1 MRKKKQEQEQRAKQV
16 MLSELNRRSETL
28 AQSLELMAGTNF
40 NLKQRLPPELRDKIK
55 GSGQS
60 DSGTVELLQAKID
73 ELRTKYNNLN
83 KQLIREQQ
91 KELSTQLSLRTYE
104 RYIAN
109 NLSIQMKEN
118 LRKEALRRKTVEL
131 EAKRLSQK
139 VEELEFLVGG
149 SPRKNSS
156 ESVSVDS

>member
-1 MRKKKQEQEQRAKQV
+1 
-16 MLSELNRRSETL
+16 
-28 AQSLELMAGTNF
+28 MAGTNV
-40 NLKQRLPPELRDKIK
+40 NLKQKLPKELKDQIK
-55 GSGQS
+55 SGGQA
-60 DSGTVELLQAKID
+60 DSSTVELLQAKIN
-73 ELRTKYNNLN
+73 ELRQKYNDLN

-109 NLSIQMKEN
+109 NLTVQMKDN

-149 SPRKNSS
+149 SPRNNSS
-156 ESVSVDS
+156 DSVE

>member
-1 MRKKKQEQEQRAKQV
+1 V
-16 MLSELNRRSETL
+16 VLSELNRRSETL
-28 AQSLELMAGTNF
+28 AQSLELMAGTNVH
-40 NLKQRLPPELRDKIK
+40 LKQKLPKDLKDQFK
-55 GSGQS
+55 SGGAQT
-60 DSGTVELLQAKID
+60 DSSTVELLQAKID
-73 ELRTKYNNLN
+73 ELRQKYNDLN

-109 NLSIQMKEN
+109 NLTVQMKDN

-149 SPRKNSS
+149 SPKKNLPKFLERKFCGKMKKFSNFIF
-156 ESVSVDS
+156 